1 VTAEE
6 LAGRAPGERVRLLPR
21 NAVRDTLISIF
32 AGALVSL
39 LISVALPAAWRW
51 NVLAYGTL
59 IGFLINCF
67 CQFFHFAYQRW
78 AVRSGAEPSRL
89 VLAGLYFLGGV
100 LGWLLATAIA
110 IGVGLV
116 PARFMRG
123 LAPHFV
129 PIAGALAIVIGLLFY
144 TWGRMEDRLRRSVAR
159 LKEHE
164 FAEKELELARE
175 IQKRLLPPQEMEG
188 DGYRLAARNVAAR
201 FVAGDFYD
209 VFRLADGAVGVVVAD
224 VSGKGM
230 GASLIMASVKAV
242 LPLIAADR
250 SVEETLTE
258 LNRKLVS
265 QLGPREF
272 VALAYLRYET
282 TGAFTLGNAGL
293 PDPYLLAAGEP
304 PRALSV
310 PGERMPLGVRRESRY
325 EALSGRLTPGD
336 RVLLLTDGLP
346 EAMMATDEP
355 MGYPALES
363 LLETSDSEPPSD
375 FLDGLFRRVREATVP
390 TIQDDLT
397 ALVLERRG
405 AGVNAESLHS
415 GQR

>member
-1 VTAEE
+1 VTEE
-6 LAGRAPGERVRLLPR
+6 NLAGLAPGERERFLPR
-21 NAVRDTLISIF
+21 NAVRDTVISIF

-39 LISVALPAAWRW
+39 AISVALPAAWRW
-51 NVLAYGTL
+51 SVLAYGTL

-78 AVRSGAEPSRL
+78 AVRAGAEPSRL

-100 LGWLLATAIA
+100 LGWLVATAIA
-110 IGVGLV
+110 IGAGLV

-175 IQKRLLPPQEMEG
+175 IQKRLLPPSEIEG
-188 DGYRLAARNVAAR
+188 EHYRVAARNVAAR

-209 VFRLADGAVGVVVAD
+209 VFALGDGALGIAVAD

-242 LPLIAADR
+242 LPLVAANR
-250 SVEETLTE
+250 SVEATLAE
-258 LNRKLVS
+258 LNRKLLAE
-265 QLGPREF
+265 LGPREF
-272 VALAYLRYET
+272 VALAYLRCEPD
-282 TGAFTLGNAGL
+282 GRIKLANAGL
-293 PDPYLLAAGEP
+293 PDPYVLKDGAAPRPLAVPGSRFPLGTRRDVEY
-304 PRALSV
+304 RALEGRLE
-310 PGERMPLGVRRESRY
+310 PGER
-325 EALSGRLTPGD
+325 
-336 RVLLLTDGLP
+336 LLFFTDGLP
-346 EAMMATDEP
+346 EAPTASGDP
-355 MGYPALES
+355 IGYAALEG
-363 LLETSDSEPPSD
+363 LLTGDSISPSGY
-375 FLDGLFRRVREATVP
+375 LDGLLDRLRAITAP
-390 TIQDDLT
+390 TLSDDWT
-397 ALVLERRG
+397 AVAVERI
-405 AGVNAESLHS
+405 GVNAESLHS

>member
-1 VTAEE
+1 
-6 LAGRAPGERVRLLPR
+6 
-21 NAVRDTLISIF
+21 
-32 AGALVSL
+32 
-39 LISVALPAAWRW
+39 
-51 NVLAYGTL
+51 
-59 IGFLINCF
+59 
-67 CQFFHFAYQRW
+67 
-78 AVRSGAEPSRL
+78 
-89 VLAGLYFLGGV
+89 
-100 LGWLLATAIA
+100 
-110 IGVGLV
+110 
-116 PARFMRG
+116 
-123 LAPHFV
+123 
-129 PIAGALAIVIGLLFY
+129 
-144 TWGRMEDRLRRSVAR
+144 MEA
-159 LKEHE
+159 
-164 FAEKELELARE
+164 
-175 IQKRLLPPQEMEG
+175 

-242 LPLIAADR
+242 LPLIAAER

-325 EALSGRLTPGD
+325 EALSGRLAPGE

-363 LLETSDSEPPSD
+363 LLEASDSEPPSD
-375 FLDGLFRRVREATVP
+375 FLDRLFRQVREATVP

-405 AGVNAESLHS
+405 PGGPGVNAESLHS

>member
-1 VTAEE
+1 MLQRSLISAFIGITMVF
-6 LAGRAPGERVRLLPR
+6 LATFDVSLSMRVRLLAYGALGGFFINLSCYALARMYGPWIARRTPR
-21 NAVRDTLISIF
+21 YERTLLAALYFVGGCLGFALATLVALAVSLVPIRTIRVLLPYFGLIS
-32 AGALVSL
+32 
-39 LISVALPAAWRW
+39 
-51 NVLAYGTL
+51 
-59 IGFLINCF
+59 
-67 CQFFHFAYQRW
+67 
-78 AVRSGAEPSRL
+78 
-89 VLAGLYFLGGV
+89 GGV
-100 LGWLLATAIA
+100 AIA
-110 IGVGLV
+110 VGL
-116 PARFMRG
+116 
-123 LAPHFV
+123 
-129 PIAGALAIVIGLLFY
+129 IFY
-144 TWGRMEDRLRRSVAR
+144 TFGVLQDRLRESVAR

-258 LNRKLVS
+258 LNRTLVS

-282 TGAFTLGNAGL
+282 GGSFTLGNAGL
-293 PDPYLLAAGEP
+293 PDPYLLAAGGP

-325 EALSGRLTPGD
+325 EALSGRLAPGE

-363 LLETSDSEPPSD
+363 LLETSDSGPPSD
-375 FLDGLFRRVREATVP
+375 FLDRLFRRVREATVP

-397 ALVLERRG
+397 ALLLERRG
-405 AGVNAESLHS
+405 A
-415 GQR
+415 

>member
-21 NAVRDTLISIF
+21 NAVRDTLISVF

-78 AVRSGAEPSRL
+78 AVRAGAEPSRL

-110 IGVGLV
+110 IGIGLV

-144 TWGRMEDRLRRSVAR
+144 TWGRMEDRLRKSVAR

-175 IQKRLLPPQEMEG
+175 IQKRLLPPSEMEG

-258 LNRKLVS
+258 LNRTLVS

-272 VALAYLRYET
+272 VALAYVRCEAD
-282 TGAFTLGNAGL
+282 GRFALGNAGL
-293 PDPYLLAAGEP
+293 PDPYLLCPGEA
-304 PRALSV
+304 PRALEV
-310 PGERMPLGVRRESRY
+310 AGPRLPLGLRKGLEYGFLAGRLEPGEKL
-325 EALSGRLTPGD
+325 
-336 RVLLLTDGLP
+336 LLLTDGLP
-346 EAMMATDEP
+346 EAPTPAGEP
-355 MGYPALES
+355 LGYAALEG
-363 LLETSDSEPPSD
+363 LFGADSVSPAA
-375 FLDGLFRRVREATVP
+375 FLDELLDRLRAATTP
-390 TIQDDLT
+390 ILEDDWTVL
-397 ALVLERRG
+397 ALERKDPG
-405 AGVNAESLHS
+405 ND
-415 GQR
+415 

>member
-1 VTAEE
+1 
-6 LAGRAPGERVRLLPR
+6 
-21 NAVRDTLISIF
+21 
-32 AGALVSL
+32 
-39 LISVALPAAWRW
+39 
-51 NVLAYGTL
+51 
-59 IGFLINCF
+59 
-67 CQFFHFAYQRW
+67 
-78 AVRSGAEPSRL
+78 
-89 VLAGLYFLGGV
+89 
-100 LGWLLATAIA
+100 
-110 IGVGLV
+110 
-116 PARFMRG
+116 
-123 LAPHFV
+123 
-129 PIAGALAIVIGLLFY
+129 VIGLLFY
-144 TWGRMEDRLRRSVAR
+144 TWGRMEDRLRKSVER

-164 FAEKELELARE
+164 YAEKELELARE
-175 IQKRLLPPQEMEG
+175 IQQRLLPPQEMEG

-224 VSGKGM
+224 VAGKGM

-272 VALAYLRYET
+272 VALAYLKYERS
-282 TGAFTLGNAGL
+282 GAFTLGNAGL
-293 PDPYLLAAGEP
+293 PDPYRLASGEA
-304 PRALSV
+304 PRPLSV

-325 EALSGRLTPGD
+325 EALSGHLEPGE
-336 RVLLLTDGLP
+336 RVILLTDGLP
-346 EAMMATDEP
+346 EALTAADEP

-363 LLETSDSEPPSD
+363 FLAVSDSAAPSD
-375 FLDGLFRRVREATVP
+375 FLDNLFRRVREASVP

-397 ALVLERRG
+397 ALVLERRQ

-415 GQR
+415 GQG